1 MTKSADKSHGGT
13 QEHDELKRKKKV
25 VESAPEKLKAYSGEP
40 NVLAAVAG
48 NLMLA
53 ASMDE
58 QAALLGDDRFSHPAN
73 SSQLAGLV
81 TQLQRTYGNAY
92 VQRLLDSK
100 ALQAKLTVNP
110 PHDEYEREADRVA
123 EAVTQAQVSPVQ
135 RQEEEEEL
143 QMKVSGVQ
151 RQGIPEEEEIQAK
164 RDDGQPTSVS
174 AELEGR
180 IDAARGTGQPL
191 ADSARATLEPYLGHD
206 LSQVRIHTDA
216 EADKISRQL
225 EAEAFTTGRDVFF
238 KQGAYQPESETG
250 KELLAHE
257 LTHVVQ
263 QSREPALQRQEAAVP
278 AAEAPALEFEELEVT
293 PRSALEI
300 LMTDVVI
307 PITRAHTILGA
318 GGPVRD
324 RAREAIDF
332 LVGADPAVLVLER
345 RYRESNAPLSLR
357 LMHFHGILERAM
369 NSLLP
374 HAGVEIPLETI
385 REWIDPSGE
394 LEVAGH
400 LIAMLPQL

>member
-1 MTKSADKSHGGT
+1 
-13 QEHDELKRKKKV
+13 
-25 VESAPEKLKAYSGEP
+25 
-40 NVLAAVAG
+40 AVAG

-100 ALQAKLTVNP
+100 ALQAKLAVSSP
-110 PHDEYEREADRVA
+110 DDAYEREADRVA
-123 EAVTQAQVSPVQ
+123 EAVTQTAEVQ
-135 RQEEEEEL
+135 RQELPEEEEL
-143 QMKVSGVQ
+143 QMKASSQ
-151 RQGIPEEEEIQAK
+151 IQHQEWSEEEELVQT
-164 RDDGQPTSVS
+164 RVTETQPSEVS
-174 AELEGR
+174 GNLEAR
-180 IDAARGTGQPL
+180 IDVAHSGGQPL
-191 ADSARATLEPYLGHD
+191 ADSARATLEPYFRHD
-206 LSQVRIHTDA
+206 FSQVRIHTDA

-263 QSREPALQRQEAAVP
+263 QSREPALQRQEAAAP
-278 AAEAPALEFEELEVT
+278 AAEAPEIELEVG
-293 PRSALEI
+293 PSRSALEI
-300 LMTDVVI
+300 WMTEVVI

-324 RAREAIDF
+324 RAGEAGG
-332 LVGADPAVLVLER
+332 LLNSADSSVLVLQSQ
-345 RYRESNAPLSLR
+345 YRESNPAVSLR
-357 LMHFHGILERAM
+357 LMHLHG
-369 NSLLP
+369 LLQGAKMALAP
-374 HAGVEIPLETI
+374 HAGVEISLETI
-385 REWIDPSGE
+385 RGWIDPSGE
-394 LEVAGH
+394 NMVAADLSGMLSH
-400 LIAMLPQL
+400 L